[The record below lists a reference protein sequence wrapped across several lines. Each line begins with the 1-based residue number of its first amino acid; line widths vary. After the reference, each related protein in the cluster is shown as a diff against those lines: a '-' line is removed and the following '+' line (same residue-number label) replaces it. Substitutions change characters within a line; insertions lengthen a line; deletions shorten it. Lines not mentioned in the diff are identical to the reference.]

1 MFRLRRIACA
11 ICVGIVAW
19 SVVHAIESLQAT
31 CTVMVAAQAIGI
43 GDIVTDDMLR
53 EDTMPQGDW
62 SRHALQAGEPS
73 PHGGI
78 AQMDIAQGE
87 PILDGMIS
95 QSVTVAADMT
105 TVEVP
110 VASSVRQLRM
120 GATASLVTGGECA
133 GTADGEQPSGSET
146 SDPGSPESDDT
157 QMRHRMLAESALVI
171 DVPESDDGSTSALNR
186 GTSRVVFAMTADEAL
201 GVLAVDTTCP
211 IVAVAAEGGEQ

>member
-43 GDIVTDDMLR
+43 
-53 EDTMPQGDW
+53 
-62 SRHALQAGEPS
+62 
-73 PHGGI
+73 GGI

-201 GVLAVDTTCP
+201 DVLAVGTACP